1 MIGAMIMCAIGDQDG
16 AGREELRTFLSER
29 EALTG
34 RLKEGVDHRVA
45 MPVTPRPTHLLEVRM
60 QQREQLVTVGT
71 HGRLSKAPLQ
81 AEHQVEIRV
90 GAVHAIPHRAQ
101 SFAACSASKPGL
113 GVQLRVARSDTHI
126 VNAFVTTRR

>member
-1 MIGAMIMCAIGDQDG
+1 MIGAVIMRAVGDEDDS
-16 AGREELRTFLSER
+16 GREELRTFLSER

-45 MPVTPRPTHLLEVRM
+45 VPVTPRSADLLEVRM
-60 QQREQLVTVGT
+60 QQREQLVTVGA
-71 HGRLSKAPLQ
+71 HGRLSKAPLE

-90 GAVHAIPHRAQ
+90 GAVHAIPHDAQ

-113 GVQLRVARSDTHI
+113 GVQLRVARSETHI